1 MAIASIINIG
11 SCVYYCACCP
21 TGQLVIMESALNV
34 NMEDVLERSC
44 VCSNEQCNVGL
55 HERERRVVAAAQADR
70 EGTYQVL
77 GRCFVLLAQQ
87 EVPVWL
93 PALVVKGDDADL
105 I

>member
-1 MAIASIINIG
+1 MNSVM
-11 SCVYYCACCP
+11 SVF
-21 TGQLVIMESALNV
+21 T
-34 NMEDVLERSC
+34 
-44 VCSNEQCNVGL
+44 
-55 HERERRVVAAAQADR
+55 RERRVVAAAQADR
-70 EGTYQVL
+70 EGTYQIL